1 MSDPTEIITIRV
13 PKSLKEQ
20 LEKTSK
26 KNQLNL
32 NTLINQILTK
42 KMHWDE
48 QLTKLGWLPFDP
60 FTVKEFLNYLTEAE
74 LIEISKLTQNKV
86 LKGIKFI
93 YGDTTLQ
100 NVADFIDTWLS
111 DANMIFR
118 HTEDSE
124 SHRFLVHHELGKN
137 WSIFTNKV
145 VAGFIK
151 ELGYQLSDLSEK
163 DDSYSFTISK

>member
-1 MSDPTEIITIRV
+1 MSDSTDVITIRV

-60 FTVKEFLNYLTEAE
+60 FTVRAIIDYLTEEE
-74 LIEISKLTQNKV
+74 LTEVSKLSQKKV
-86 LKGIKFI
+86 IKGIKFI
-93 YGDTTLQ
+93 YGDTTIES
-100 NVADFIDTWLS
+100 VADFIDTWLS

-137 WSIFTNKV
+137 WSIFANKV
-145 VAGFIK
+145 VVGYIK
-151 ELGYQLSDLSEK
+151 DLGYQITDMSEK
-163 DDSYSFTISK
+163 EDSYSFTISK